1 MIHTESCRCYHFG
14 IIINFIYPVFFQL
27 YYSDSPTHTYF
38 ILLCVWILYKD
49 TNAHICIMLA
59 CPRFLHT
66 HITLCLIHTH
76 THTHIISL
84 CWTHIY
90 TYTHIYYTTLFDSY
104 TFDSHAYTHTYTY
117 VHQSHWS
124 VHTTYSY
131 VSYYF
136 VPYTHTHLDNTV
148 YVIYIHTLTY
158 WHIERHTKI

>member
-1 MIHTESCRCYHFG
+1 MQVLSFWNHHKFYLSCVFPIILLWFSHTHLLYTTMCLNPVQRYKCTHMYHACLPP
-14 IIINFIYPVFFQL
+14 ILTHTHYSV
-27 YYSDSPTHTYF
+27 SDS
-38 ILLCVWILYKD
+38 
-49 TNAHICIMLA
+49 
-59 CPRFLHT
+59 
-66 HITLCLIHTH
+66 H